1 MLLSPLRLM
10 NPSKIWMQ
18 ENHFG
23 DIGVV
28 KMILV
33 EFLEILVHKCS
44 TSPHSDFWHYI
55 ACLALSS
62 LQKPC
67 RHFIW
72 TQLFSPL
79 APSVMTFLF
88 QPEQR
93 RHSPFLHCRLK
104 THLIKRDVMSPTQ
117 LPFCRIFPLY
127 FRLKTIYLLCF
138 LFLNLAYLSHTI
150 TESHAVAW
158 AAWFRCSLSSL
169 CLSPLFWFCN
179 NIGHKLRHIFPSL
192 LLSVTKGTLAGNNSE
207 SHPAFS
213 LA

>member
-1 MLLSPLRLM
+1 M

-93 RHSPFLHCRLK
+93 RHSPFSIVGWK
-104 THLIKRDVMSPTQ
+104 LISSRGMSCHPLSFPSAVSSPSIFVWKQYISCAFYFSTWHIYLTQ
-117 LPFCRIFPLY
+117 L
-127 FRLKTIYLLCF
+127 
-138 LFLNLAYLSHTI
+138 LSHMLLPGRHG
-150 TESHAVAW
+150 SGAH
-158 AAWFRCSLSSL
+158 SLHS
-169 CLSPLFWFCN
+169 
-179 NIGHKLRHIFPSL
+179 
-192 LLSVTKGTLAGNNSE
+192 A
-207 SHPAFS
+207 SHPCFGFVIILVINWGIFS
-213 LA
+213 HRSYCQ